1 MKYSDPT
8 AWGRV
13 IRMLKCNTVYLA
25 RYRSMKIPVSFRTA
39 YARADKSILVDS
51 GATDNFIHP
60 RFIRRLAL
68 GTQKL
73 ERPRKIWNIDGTNN
87 KAGRI
92 AEYVDLSVQ
101 TGNKQNKMRF
111 LVTDLGHED
120 LILGY
125 PWLATFEPRFSW
137 ADGTINTEHLPVIV
151 KSLNWETRLTKATIS
166 RVTTEQ
172 MPIQEKEQI
181 VEDLEEECFTISTR
195 LAQEANQYQKE
206 VKVPEEYQ

>member
-1 MKYSDPT
+1 
-8 AWGRV
+8 
-13 IRMLKCNTVYLA
+13 MLKCNTVYLA

-39 YARADKSILVDS
+39 YTRADKQILVDS

-60 RFIRRLAL
+60 RLFRRLAL

-101 TGNKQNKMRF
+101 TGKKQNKMRF

-125 PWLATFEPRFSW
+125 PWLATFEPKFSW
-137 ADGTINTEHLPVIV
+137 ADGTINTEYLPVIV
-151 KSLNWETRLTKATIS
+151 KSLNWETRLTKTTIS
-166 RVTTEQ
+166 RTTTEP
-172 MPIQEKEQI
+172 MPTQEREQI
-181 VEDLEEECFTISTR
+181 VEELEEECFTISTR
-195 LAQEANQYQKE
+195 LAQEALQYQKE